1 MKTMQSVSRG
11 AGFAGVLQY
20 VEGADKK
27 TGKTHGR
34 LIGGNMA
41 STDIKTMG
49 KEYGSVRELR
59 PDIAKP
65 VWHQSLRLPAGERAT
80 DEKLNEA
87 SQLFMKKMGF
97 SDLTQYSVWKHDDPE
112 GLHVHLVV
120 NRVGLDG
127 KVWLGQNENLIGT
140 RVVQEIEI
148 ELDFQITK
156 GPEYDPVTGK
166 IVMPERA
173 KNKKNEE
180 KMSGRLGVYSPKKQI
195 QMALDEVLKF
205 KPSPEEFI
213 EALKSAGV
221 VAMPNIASTGKMS
234 GFSFEL
240 DSINFKAS
248 QLGKQ
253 YAWQRL
259 QGMIDYDEN
268 RDKAFLID
276 HRAKNQAEAGR
287 DRPSDGNSPVAI
299 SAIPEQDRPASTD
312 DCDAGRAD
320 TEGTGGGRT
329 DKNFSIR
336 EIIRRTIENKEA
348 ERRTKRENRRINRD
362 KKQADGLDNSKL
374 RRGNVH
380 RTILYRRAVVQ
391 VRLISRELVRRLKAM
406 VEARKSMS
414 TGFNPVKPI
423 RVIPLLDEIHP
434 VFK

>member
-20 VEGADKK
+20 VEGADKR
-27 TGKTHGR
+27 TGMAHGR

-49 KEYGSVRELR
+49 KEFGAVRELR

-65 VWHQSLRLPAGERAT
+65 VWHQSLRLPSDERAT

-97 SDLTQYSVWKHDDPE
+97 SDLTQYTVWKHDDLK
-112 GLHVHLVV
+112 GLHIHIVV

-140 RVVQEIEI
+140 KVAQEIEI
-148 ELDFQITK
+148 ELGFQITK

-166 IVMPERA
+166 IVMPEKS

-180 KMSGRLGVYSPKKQI
+180 EMSGRLGVYSPKKQI

-248 QLGKQ
+248 SLGKQ

-287 DRPSDGNSPVAI
+287 DRLADGNSPVTSSAI
-299 SAIPEQDRPASTD
+299 SDEDRPTGTD
-312 DCDAGRAD
+312 DSD
-320 TEGTGGGRT
+320 TGKTDTSGSDGGRT

-348 ERRTKRENRRINRD
+348 ERRTRRENRRINRD

-374 RRGNVH
+374 SRGSAH

-406 VEARKSMS
+406 VEARKSMA
-414 TGFNPVKPI
+414 TGFNPVKPL
-423 RVIPLLDEIHP
+423 RVTHTLDEIQS